1 MQKVLIIGDGIVA
14 NCTAIMLI
22 NNGFEPVLATF
33 NSDSHEKKHEN
44 KFDRFFSINLLSKIF
59 FQKYNIWQ
67 GIADDAV
74 VPYNK
79 IITWD
84 SLQDEKVNFES
95 REISHKFLGY
105 IISESALTKSITA
118 ILDESNIKKKN
129 FNENELLLN
138 EYVLSDLENI
148 GIDNYDYVIR
158 TKNNDLFEKEFS
170 KSSVTDYKQKAFV
183 MNVCTKTKTNH
194 IAFQKFSNGQIF
206 GLLPIKENKY
216 NLIWS
221 MSSDLNKKINTLD
234 TSKIIDTLNKEI
246 SDQIGIVDKISE
258 PITFP
263 LFGYMT
269 KLVFKNRVINIG
281 SALHSVH
288 PLAGLGLNMG
298 IQDLF
303 ILDKIIERNNQFID
317 QSSLKK
323 FSSQI
328 TGINKKIYHTINF
341 LKYFYSD
348 LTFSKTFRKISL
360 LAFNRNSMLKKS
372 IIRNATGLDTFEI
385 FNK

>member
-22 NNGFEPVLATF
+22 NNGFKPVLATF
-33 NSDSHEKKHEN
+33 NSDSHEKKHE
-44 KFDRFFSINLLSKIF
+44 KKIDRFFSINLLSKIF
-59 FQKYNIWQ
+59 FQKYGIWQ

-84 SLQDEKVNFES
+84 SLQDEEVNFES

-105 IISESALTKSITA
+105 IISESALTKSIAA

-129 FNENELLLN
+129 FNENQSLLN
-138 EYVLSDLENI
+138 EYVLSDLENT
-148 GIDNYDYVIR
+148 GTNNYDYVIR

-206 GLLPIKENKY
+206 GLLPIEENKY

-221 MSSDLNKKINTLD
+221 MSSDLHKKINTLD
-234 TSKIIDTLNKEI
+234 ISKIIDILNREI

-269 KLVFKNRVINIG
+269 KLVSKNRVINIG

-303 ILDKIIERNNQFID
+303 ILDKIIEKNNQFID

-348 LTFSKTFRKISL
+348 LTFSKTLRKISL
-360 LAFNRNSMLKKS
+360 IAFNRNSMLKKS

>member
-14 NCTAIMLI
+14 SCTAIMLI
-22 NNGFEPVLATF
+22 NNGFKPVLATF
-33 NSDSHEKKHEN
+33 NSDSHENKHE
-44 KFDRFFSINLLSKIF
+44 KKVDRFFSINLLSKIF
-59 FQKYNIWQ
+59 FQKYDVWQ
-67 GIADDAV
+67 GIADDAI

-84 SLQDEKVNFES
+84 SLQDEEVSFES

-105 IISESALTKSITA
+105 IISESALTKSIAA

-148 GIDNYDYVIR
+148 GTNNYDYVIR

-206 GLLPIKENKY
+206 GLLPIEENKY

-221 MSSDLNKKINTLD
+221 MNSDLHKKINTLD
-234 TSKIIDTLNKEI
+234 TSKIIDTLNREI

-269 KLVFKNRVINIG
+269 KLVSKNRVINIG

-303 ILDKIIERNNQFID
+303 ILNKIIEKNNQFID

-348 LTFSKTFRKISL
+348 LTFSKTLRKISL
-360 LAFNRNSMLKKS
+360 IAFNRNSMLKKS

>member
-22 NNGFEPVLATF
+22 NNGFKPVLATF
-33 NSDSHEKKHEN
+33 NSASHEKKHE
-44 KFDRFFSINLLSKIF
+44 KKIDRFFSINLLSKIF
-59 FQKYNIWQ
+59 FQKYDIWQ

-84 SLQDEKVNFES
+84 SLQDEEVNFES

-105 IISESALTKSITA
+105 IISESALTKSIAA

-129 FNENELLLN
+129 FNENQSLLN
-138 EYVLSDLENI
+138 EYVLSDLENT
-148 GIDNYDYVIR
+148 GTNNYDYVIR

-206 GLLPIKENKY
+206 GLLPIEENKY

-221 MSSDLNKKINTLD
+221 MNSDLHKKINTLD
-234 TSKIIDTLNKEI
+234 TSKIIDTLNREI

-269 KLVFKNRVINIG
+269 KLVSKNRVINIG

-303 ILDKIIERNNQFID
+303 ILDKIIEKNNQFIN

-348 LTFSKTFRKISL
+348 LTFSKTLRKISL
-360 LAFNRNSMLKKS
+360 IAFNRNSMLKKS